1 MALYINIGNNGFRT
15 TRNSEYVDKSGLIGV
30 VNRTLDTRF
39 KFTCVSRC
47 RRFGKSMAAEMLC
60 AYYDKSCDSRELFA
74 DLEIAKDPTF
84 ETHLNKYSVI
94 FIDMSNFTPRFKDT
108 PKIVDFIEDRIKQDV
123 LSVYHDVEMLDTD
136 DLMDCL
142 VRIHNATG
150 EKFVLI
156 IDEWDAICREFK
168 PGSEAMDRYVTWLR
182 RMFKSVNAA
191 DVFAGVYMTGI
202 LPIKKYKT
210 ESALNNFREYSMVV
224 PGKMARYFGFTKDEV
239 KTLCE
244 KYSANFDD
252 MERWYDGYRLADVG
266 SVYNP
271 NSVMKAIRYRT
282 FESYWEMSAAADS
295 LLRYVSLDYEG
306 LADIVREVMADRP
319 VRVNTRKFK
328 NDTTSFNS
336 RDDVLTL
343 LIHFGYFNY
352 DPESETIRIPNEE
365 IRIEFGDTLRD
376 MKYPDTIRRVQESD
390 KLIQDVVYMRAED
403 VAKAIEKIH
412 REEFEPRHYNN
423 EQSLRSV
430 IKLAFFAYKDKFTQL
445 EELAG
450 GEGYADIVYLPKKA
464 VDMPILVIELKWNK
478 TAETALDQIRR
489 KHYPDVLQNRDEQIL
504 LVGISYD
511 KDDPDKKHTCI
522 IEEL

>member
-252 MERWYDGYRLADVG
+252 MERWYDGYIIGAEK
-266 SVYNP
+266 SMFNP
-271 NSVMKAIRYRT
+271 NSVMTALDTGVCTNNWGKTGAY
-282 FESYWEMSAAADS
+282 DS
-295 LLRYVSLDYEG
+295 VSTYIQCNYDG
-306 LADIVREVMADRP
+306 LKDDILKMLAGGR
-319 VRVNTRKFK
+319 VRVNTTKFQ
-328 NDTTSFNS
+328 NDMSIIRS
-336 RDDVLTL
+336 KDDALTV
-343 LIHFGYFNY
+343 LIHLGYLCY
-352 DPESETIRIPNEE
+352 DYDDNTCSIPNFEVWEE
-365 IRIEFGDTLRD
+365 MRNAVEITDWTNVVEAIQNSENLLDAIIDGDE
-376 MKYPDTIRRVQESD
+376 KAVA
-390 KLIQDVVYMRAED
+390 RAIDIAHDENTSILSYNNENSLAC
-403 VAKAIEKIH
+403 VLFIAFIAAKNYYEIH
-412 REEFEPRHYNN
+412 REFATGKGFADFVLIPYRNN
-423 EQSLRSV
+423 
-430 IKLAFFAYKDKFTQL
+430 DKP
-445 EELAG
+445 A
-450 GEGYADIVYLPKKA
+450 I
-464 VDMPILVIELKWNK
+464 ILELKYDK
-478 TAETALDQIRR
+478 TADSAIRQIHEKRYTG
-489 KHYPDVLQNRDEQIL
+489 KLHNYAGTLI
-504 LVGISYD
+504 LVGINYD
-511 KDDPDKKHTCI
+511 KEAKTHDCK
-522 IEEL
+522 IENM